1 MVMLRFYD
9 YVFYRVASSRF
20 YQKVAPRTF
29 CQGGFGVTTIAEVL
43 NFITIIS
50 IICTIFDFEFT
61 RGMAKYW
68 VNIPI
73 IIFNCFRFTE
83 ERYKVLNE
91 QFKDEPN
98 KKIKKYLLLLYL
110 FISWFL
116 FFFAIWLTKMK

>member
-1 MVMLRFYD
+1 
-9 YVFYRVASSRF
+9 
-20 YQKVAPRTF
+20 
-29 CQGGFGVTTIAEVL
+29 
-43 NFITIIS
+43 
-50 IICTIFDFEFT
+50 
-61 RGMAKYW
+61 MAKYW

-73 IIFNCFRFTE
+73 INFNCFRFTE

-98 KKIKKYLLLLYL
+98 KKIKKYLVLLYL

>member
-1 MVMLRFYD
+1 
-9 YVFYRVASSRF
+9 
-20 YQKVAPRTF
+20 
-29 CQGGFGVTTIAEVL
+29 
-43 NFITIIS
+43 
-50 IICTIFDFEFT
+50 
-61 RGMAKYW
+61 MAKYW

-98 KKIKKYLLLLYL
+98 KKIKKYLVLLYL